1 MKSNEPST
9 PFPTVG
15 YYGPKYFCDR
25 ETETETLI
33 GNIKG
38 GQSTTLVAIRR
49 IGKTGLIK
57 HLQEKL
63 SNKNICVYV
72 DILPT
77 ENSSDFLNSLAT
89 AILNAVPEKTSIGS
103 KIWAFIKSLR
113 PVITFDSLSGE
124 PNVSF
129 KVQPNES
136 QHHIESLFTFLE
148 KQDKQVIVAIDE
160 FQQILE
166 YPEKNMDAWLRKI
179 IQQLKNVVFVF
190 SGSRQHVMSD
200 MFSNP
205 AKPFFRSTL
214 LMHLEKIKFESY
226 QKFIA
231 KKFSESGKEI
241 NNSTIAEIL
250 DWTNLHTYYVQ
261 LLCNRVFI
269 NSKNVI
275 TSELWQQE
283 ALKLLKEQ
291 EFAFFGYRDILTK
304 QQWKLLKAIAH
315 EGEAFAPTSKEF
327 VQKHVLG
334 SPATVIRSINSLQ
347 TKGLIYSQYDEKGV
361 IFYSVYDVLFQ
372 RWMQNQN

>member
-1 MKSNEPST
+1 MKLNEPST

-25 ETETETLI
+25 EKETETLI

-57 HLQEKL
+57 HLQQKL
-63 SNKNICVYV
+63 SNNNICIYA

-89 AILNAVPEKTSIGS
+89 AILNAVPEKTNIGS
-103 KIWAFIKSLR
+103 KIWSFIKSLR

-136 QHHIESLFTFLE
+136 QHHIESLFAFLE
-148 KQDKQVIVAIDE
+148 MQDKQVIVAIDE

-179 IQQLKNVVFVF
+179 IQQLKNVVFIF

-214 LMHLEKIKFESY
+214 LMHLEKIKFEAY

-241 NNSTIAEIL
+241 NSSTITEIL
-250 DWTNLHTYYVQ
+250 NWTNLHTYYVQ

-275 TSELWQQE
+275 TPDLWQHE

-361 IFYSVYDVLFQ
+361 IYYSVYDVLFQ
-372 RWMQNQN
+372 RWMQNQ